1 MKNTYIIL
9 MSAAITIS
17 TTYSQTDISFKFGL
31 PLSSAQLLLKERNI
45 PLFTEEGSGGRTIVP
60 AIRTGYFHIGLTD
73 GTESIGA
80 HIFVPSVG
88 LRTGHKKVTDLRR
101 YWLADV
107 FTVVPI
113 FTGTDKKQIKEEWDE
128 QFDLILGLIGGY
140 GVEYFLSDQ
149 FSIGG
154 EASMNL
160 VMNSW
165 KNEYEEQIDWDEYK
179 SVSEDWRLSAGA
191 VFTQFTLNYYFK

>member
-1 MKNTYIIL
+1 MNTIYKIIIGMVL
-9 MSAAITIS
+9 VVS
-17 TTYSQTDISFKFGL
+17 TAYSQTDISFKFGL
-31 PLSSAQLLLKERNI
+31 PLSSAQLLLKEKNI
-45 PLFTEEGSGGRTIVP
+45 AGKTIVP
-60 AIRTGYFHIGLTD
+60 TIRTGYFHIGISGED
-73 GTESIGA
+73 ESIGA

-165 KNEYEEQIDWDEYK
+165 KNEYEEQIDWDEYRE
-179 SVSEDWRLSAGA
+179 VSEDWRLSAGA
-191 VFTQFTLNYYFK
+191 VFTQFTLNYYFD

>member
-1 MKNTYIIL
+1 MNTIYKIIIGMVL
-9 MSAAITIS
+9 MVS
-17 TTYSQTDISFKFGL
+17 TAYSQTDISFKFGL
-31 PLSSAQLLLKERNI
+31 PLSSAQLLLKEKNI
-45 PLFTEEGSGGRTIVP
+45 AGKTIVP
-60 AIRTGYFHIGLTD
+60 TIRTGYFHIGIS
-73 GTESIGA
+73 GEEESIGA

-165 KNEYEEQIDWDEYK
+165 KNEYEEQIDWNEYRE
-179 SVSEDWRLSAGA
+179 VSEDWRLSAGA
-191 VFTQFTLNYYFK
+191 VFTQFTLNYYFD

>member
-1 MKNTYIIL
+1 MNTIYKIIIGMVL
-9 MSAAITIS
+9 MVS
-17 TTYSQTDISFKFGL
+17 TAYSQTDISFKFGL
-31 PLSSAQLLLKERNI
+31 PLSSAQLLLKEKNI
-45 PLFTEEGSGGRTIVP
+45 AGKTIVP
-60 AIRTGYFHIGLTD
+60 TIRTGYFHIGISGED
-73 GTESIGA
+73 ESIGA

-140 GVEYFLSDQ
+140 GVEYFLSEQ

-165 KNEYEEQIDWDEYK
+165 KNEYEEQIDWNEYRE
-179 SVSEDWRLSAGA
+179 VSEDWRLSAGA
-191 VFTQFTLNYYFK
+191 VFTQFTLNYYFD

>member
-1 MKNTYIIL
+1 MNTIYKIIIGMVL
-9 MSAAITIS
+9 VVS
-17 TTYSQTDISFKFGL
+17 TAYSQTDISFKFGL
-31 PLSSAQLLLKERNI
+31 PLSSAQLLLKEKNI
-45 PLFTEEGSGGRTIVP
+45 AGKTIVP
-60 AIRTGYFHIGLTD
+60 TIRTGYFHAGISGE
-73 GTESIGA
+73 GESIGA
-80 HIFVPSVG
+80 HMFVPSVG

-140 GVEYFLSDQ
+140 GVEYFLSEQ

-165 KNEYEEQIDWDEYK
+165 KNEYEEQIDWDEYRE
-179 SVSEDWRLSAGA
+179 VSEDWRLSAGA
-191 VFTQFTLNYYFK
+191 VFTQFTLNYYFD

>member
-1 MKNTYIIL
+1 MNTIYKIIIGMVL
-9 MSAAITIS
+9 MVS
-17 TTYSQTDISFKFGL
+17 TAYSQTDISFKFGL
-31 PLSSAQLLLKERNI
+31 PLSSAQLLLKEKNI
-45 PLFTEEGSGGRTIVP
+45 AGKTIVP
-60 AIRTGYFHIGLTD
+60 TIRTGYFHIGIS
-73 GTESIGA
+73 GEEESIGA

-140 GVEYFLSDQ
+140 GVEYFLSEQ

-165 KNEYEEQIDWDEYK
+165 KNEYEEQIDWNEYRE
-179 SVSEDWRLSAGA
+179 VSEDWRLSAGA
-191 VFTQFTLNYYFK
+191 VFTQFTLNYYFD

>member
-1 MKNTYIIL
+1 MNTIYKIIIGMVL
-9 MSAAITIS
+9 MVS
-17 TTYSQTDISFKFGL
+17 TAYSQTDISFKFGL
-31 PLSSAQLLLKERNI
+31 PLSSAQLLLKEKNI
-45 PLFTEEGSGGRTIVP
+45 AGKTIVP
-60 AIRTGYFHIGLTD
+60 TIRTGYFHIGISGED
-73 GTESIGA
+73 ESIGA

-165 KNEYEEQIDWDEYK
+165 KNEYEEQIDWNEYRE
-179 SVSEDWRLSAGA
+179 VSEDWRLSAGA
-191 VFTQFTLNYYFK
+191 VFTQFTLNYYFD

>member
-1 MKNTYIIL
+1 MNTIYKIIIGMVL
-9 MSAAITIS
+9 IVS
-17 TTYSQTDISFKFGL
+17 TAYSQTDISFKFGL
-31 PLSSAQLLLKERNI
+31 PLSSAQLLLKEKNI
-45 PLFTEEGSGGRTIVP
+45 AGKTIVP
-60 AIRTGYFHIGLTD
+60 TIRTGYFHIGISGED
-73 GTESIGA
+73 ESIGA

-165 KNEYEEQIDWDEYK
+165 KNEYEEQIDWDEYRE
-179 SVSEDWRLSAGA
+179 VSEDWRLSAGA
-191 VFTQFTLNYYFK
+191 VFTQFTLNYYFD

>member
-1 MKNTYIIL
+1 MNTIYKIIIGMVL
-9 MSAAITIS
+9 MVS
-17 TTYSQTDISFKFGL
+17 TAYSQTDISFKFGL
-31 PLSSAQLLLKERNI
+31 PLSSAQLLLKEKNI
-45 PLFTEEGSGGRTIVP
+45 ANKTIVP
-60 AIRTGYFHIGLTD
+60 TIRTGYFHIGIS
-73 GTESIGA
+73 GEEESIGA

-140 GVEYFLSDQ
+140 GVEYFLSEQ

-165 KNEYEEQIDWDEYK
+165 KNEYEEQIDWDEYRE
-179 SVSEDWRLSAGA
+179 VSEDWRLSAGA
-191 VFTQFTLNYYFK
+191 VFTQFTLNYYFD

>member
-1 MKNTYIIL
+1 MVL
-9 MSAAITIS
+9 MVS
-17 TTYSQTDISFKFGL
+17 TAYSQTDISFKFGL
-31 PLSSAQLLLKERNI
+31 PLSSAQLLLKEKNI
-45 PLFTEEGSGGRTIVP
+45 AGKTIVP
-60 AIRTGYFHIGLTD
+60 TIRTGYFHIGIS
-73 GTESIGA
+73 GEEESIGA

-140 GVEYFLSDQ
+140 GVEYFLSEQ

-165 KNEYEEQIDWDEYK
+165 KNEYEEQIDWNEYRE
-179 SVSEDWRLSAGA
+179 VSEDWRLSAGA
-191 VFTQFTLNYYFK
+191 VFTQFTLNYYFD

>member
-1 MKNTYIIL
+1 MNTIYKIIIGMVL
-9 MSAAITIS
+9 MVS
-17 TTYSQTDISFKFGL
+17 TAYSQTDISFKFGL
-31 PLSSAQLLLKERNI
+31 PLSSAQLLLKEKNI
-45 PLFTEEGSGGRTIVP
+45 AGKTIVP
-60 AIRTGYFHIGLTD
+60 TIRTGYFHIGISGED
-73 GTESIGA
+73 ESIGA

-165 KNEYEEQIDWDEYK
+165 KNEYRDWDEYEDI
-179 SVSEDWRLSAGA
+179 SEDWRLTAGA
-191 VFTQFTLNYYFK
+191 VFTQFTLNYYFD

>member
-1 MKNTYIIL
+1 MNTIYKIIIGMVL
-9 MSAAITIS
+9 VVS
-17 TTYSQTDISFKFGL
+17 TAYSQTDISFKFGL
-31 PLSSAQLLLKERNI
+31 PLSSAQLLLKEKNI
-45 PLFTEEGSGGRTIVP
+45 ANKTIVP
-60 AIRTGYFHIGLTD
+60 TIRTGYFHIGIS
-73 GTESIGA
+73 GEEESIGA

-165 KNEYEEQIDWDEYK
+165 KNEYEEQIDWDEYRE
-179 SVSEDWRLSAGA
+179 VSEDWRLSAGA
-191 VFTQFTLNYYFK
+191 VFTQFTLNYYFD